1 VAPTPH
7 VTPLH
12 LECLDARVAVL
23 DRPVKTGKT
32 LQSDSETE
40 PRFIARR
47 KVKISPLLTNA
58 PVRRLFPSVEQGL
71 GHTLG
76 PPGIFYLLIDACVI
90 DIIPWGIVVAGQ
102 LKA

>member
-1 VAPTPH
+1 MAPTPH

-12 LECLDARVAVL
+12 LECLDARVAVF
-23 DRPVKTGKT
+23 DRPVRTGKT

-40 PRFIARR
+40 PRFIARQ

-71 GHTLG
+71 EHTLG
-76 PPGIFYLLIDACVI
+76 PLGIFYLLIDDWGIHV
-90 DIIPWGIVVAGQ
+90 IPWGIVVAGQ
-102 LKA
+102 LKG